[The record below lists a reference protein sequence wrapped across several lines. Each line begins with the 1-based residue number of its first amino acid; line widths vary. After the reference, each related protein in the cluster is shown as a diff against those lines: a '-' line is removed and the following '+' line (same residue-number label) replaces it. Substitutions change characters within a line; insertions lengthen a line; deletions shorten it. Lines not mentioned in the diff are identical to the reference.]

1 MPLSLL
7 NDFLD
12 RPPTAQM
19 LDRLSEFAAWL
30 ISEAAAAGGL
40 GPQEE
45 KRLWQRHIFD
55 SAAFARAWPVPP
67 ESCMDLGSGAGLPGI
82 VLGILWPTTEVLLID
97 RSGRRTGLVRRA
109 IRILDLPNVSARQA
123 EISQV
128 SAGQEAA
135 VMRAVLPPPAAI
147 RTFGR
152 LLGPGGRGVLGLS
165 RTAGPN
171 DQLLLQEAERNGLA
185 ATIET
190 IKVLDPPA
198 WMLMMS
204 RS

>member
-1 MPLSLL
+1 
-7 NDFLD
+7 
-12 RPPTAQM
+12 M
-19 LDRLSEFAAWL
+19 LERLSDFADWL
-30 ISEAAAAGGL
+30 LSEAAAAGGL

-45 KRLWQRHIFD
+45 ERLWQRHIFD
-55 SAAFARAWPVPP
+55 SATFARAWPVPP
-67 ESCMDLGSGAGLPGI
+67 KSCVDLGSEAGLPGI
-82 VLGILWPTTEVLLID
+82 VLAILWPTTEMLLID

-109 IRILDLPNVSARQA
+109 IRVLELPNVSARQA

-128 SAGQEAA
+128 STGQEAA
-135 VMRAVLPPPAAI
+135 VMRAVFPPPAAI
-147 RTFGR
+147 QTFGR

-165 RTAGPN
+165 RATGP
-171 DQLLLQEAERNGLA
+171 DDHHLLQEAEQNGLA

-204 RS
+204 KS

>member
-1 MPLSLL
+1 
-7 NDFLD
+7 
-12 RPPTAQM
+12 M
-19 LDRLSEFAAWL
+19 LDRLENFAAWL
-30 ISEAAAAGGL
+30 LSEATTAGGL

-67 ESCMDLGSGAGLPGI
+67 ESCVDLGSGAGLPGI
-82 VLGILWPTTEVLLID
+82 VLGILWPTTELLLID

-109 IRILDLPNVSARQA
+109 IRVLDLPNVTVRQA

-128 SAGQEAA
+128 ATGQKAA

-147 RTFGR
+147 KTFGR
-152 LLGPGGRGVLGLS
+152 LLGSGGRGVLGLS
-165 RTAGPN
+165 RATSP
-171 DQLLLQEAERNGLA
+171 DERLLLQAADRNGLT

-190 IKVLDPPA
+190 LKVLDPPA
-198 WMLMMS
+198 WMLIMS
-204 RS
+204 KS